1 MTATDVRTA
10 ALDVVLLLD
19 DARDLVARVDGSET
33 FLFVSEVVDALEPA
47 LQRLGHHSRRVSF
60 AMGVP
65 ALVAHLDSEPPDV
78 VFHLGQ
84 SAPTDPANEAHVTAM
99 LDLLRMPHTSESPET
114 LMLARDKAR
123 AKALFAQAGIPT
135 PCYAVSLQG
144 ELPDALPRS
153 PWIAKPTLED
163 GSVGIPSAPAT
174 RGRVQLA
181 ERIRELYERFGEPIL
196 VETFVGGR
204 EFEIGMLGS
213 EILPIVEVDFS
224 GLPHDRPRMV
234 GYETKW
240 KYGSVEFKGVH
251 RVCPAQVSDALRD
264 RLLTLARRTCDVFGV
279 QRCTRLDIRM
289 DEQDGLHVLD
299 VNPNPDL
306 SPVASL
312 YLMAEVAGWGFDGF
326 VQRLLELAVGGRTHG
341 R

>member
-1 MTATDVRTA
+1 MTATGIRTE
-10 ALDVVLLLD
+10 ALDIVLLLD
-19 DARDLVARVDGSET
+19 DASELAAHPDGHET
-33 FLFVSEVVDALEPA
+33 FLFVSEVVDALEPT
-47 LQRLGHHSRRVSF
+47 LERLGHRSRRASF
-60 AMGVP
+60 TMGVP
-65 ALVAHLDSEPPDV
+65 ALVDHLDSQRPDV

-84 SAPTDPANEAHVTAM
+84 PAPTDPASEAQVTAL
-99 LDLLRMPHTSESPET
+99 LDLLQIPHTSESPET
-114 LMLARDKAR
+114 LMFARDKAR

-144 ELPDALPRS
+144 ELPDALPRA

-163 GSVGIPSAPAT
+163 GSVGIPCAAPT
-174 RGRVQLA
+174 RGRLQLA
-181 ERIRELYERFGEPIL
+181 ERVRALHERFEEPVL

-204 EFEIGMLGS
+204 EFEIGMLGG
-213 EILPIVEVDFS
+213 EMLPIVEVDFS
-224 GLPHDRPRMV
+224 ALPCDRPRMI

-240 KYGSVEFKGVH
+240 KYESVEFQGVH
-251 RVCPAQVSDALRD
+251 RVCPAPISDALSG
-264 RLLTLARRTCDVFGV
+264 RLQALARRTCEVFGV

-312 YLMAEVAGWGFDGF
+312 YLMAEVAGMGFDGF
-326 VQRLLELAVGGRTHG
+326 VQRLLELAITDRARGR
-341 R
+341 